1 MIFGQGQ
8 GGRTVLG
15 AGRQS
20 SSRRDLMTL
29 GVMAA
34 LVLGILAYW
43 TLGRAQ
49 RRMERDAP
57 APAPGESSEVL
68 TVEEDDPYKAKAKKN
83 LERDLAESGG
93 AAGGSRGGGA
103 ASHSVTP
110 ENRRWLTEQMEA
122 DEAERSKFLPMLEK
136 FTPLEYDAVRGF
148 RALMQDQVASGFRP
162 KVAAPGSAGDGMV
175 VDAGPEGLTV
185 EAAGGKKTKLAWD
198 KVEASDAF
206 RIALEM
212 PLPEAADA
220 KARHHI
226 FLAQLATLAGKAAR
240 AAEFRLKA
248 ATFHF
253 QDEIGKDAPEGA
265 KALYDAAR
273 ALVDER
279 SASPLEK
286 ESDRDALALDIL
298 HLARLASAAG
308 MESDSADYAARAVAL
323 DPTLEEEAA
332 GGATKGLDRW
342 LLENESWAWDPDDMN
357 RADAQTAN
365 DLAGDAKAVLH
376 IYRYMRTLGDER
388 LARAAQEE
396 PSYARLLN
404 LPRQTRGRIYRAE
417 CGLIRSHTTMRFT
430 KRPDHVDSGV
440 QEVEFLFLSAK
451 DSPGGIYLV
460 CVPRATRFRQGD
472 FLSVTGVFLRRWPYQ
487 KPNGKW
493 RWIPWVVAS
502 KVEKIKLRGTKG
514 WGAFIFV
521 LLGLGGVGAIALF
534 FAARREWRELTASRD
549 RLHSRR
555 RGGRNMI
562 RRKVAGAMAASG
574 DKSKPDDGDPAE
586 AGDADATK
594 AGDGDAAEPA
604 SEPDAGGSAPD
615 ADDKKD

>member
-1 MIFGQGQ
+1 
-8 GGRTVLG
+8 
-15 AGRQS
+15 
-20 SSRRDLMTL
+20 
-29 GVMAA
+29 
-34 LVLGILAYW
+34 
-43 TLGRAQ
+43 
-49 RRMERDAP
+49 
-57 APAPGESSEVL
+57 
-68 TVEEDDPYKAKAKKN
+68 
-83 LERDLAESGG
+83 
-93 AAGGSRGGGA
+93 
-103 ASHSVTP
+103 
-110 ENRRWLTEQMEA
+110 
-122 DEAERSKFLPMLEK
+122 
-136 FTPLEYDAVRGF
+136 
-148 RALMQDQVASGFRP
+148 
-162 KVAAPGSAGDGMV
+162 MV

-240 AAEFRLKA
+240 AAELRLKA

-365 DLAGDAKAVLH
+365 DLAGDALLDDRLADQPLGQVFAFAAGQHPANH
-376 IYRYMRTLGDER
+376 IAAEDVENHVEVEVGPLRGPQQLGD
-388 LARAAQEE
+388 
-396 PSYARLLN
+396 
-404 LPRQTRGRIYRAE
+404 
-417 CGLIRSHTTMRFT
+417 
-430 KRPDHVDSGV
+430 
-440 QEVEFLFLSAK
+440 
-451 DSPGGIYLV
+451 
-460 CVPRATRFRQGD
+460 VP
-472 FLSVTGVFLRRWPYQ
+472 
-487 KPNGKW
+487 
-493 RWIPWVVAS
+493 
-502 KVEKIKLRGTKG
+502 
-514 WGAFIFV
+514 
-521 LLGLGGVGAIALF
+521 
-534 FAARREWRELTASRD
+534 
-549 RLHSRR
+549 
-555 RGGRNMI
+555 
-562 RRKVAGAMAASG
+562 
-574 DKSKPDDGDPAE
+574 
-586 AGDADATK
+586 
-594 AGDGDAAEPA
+594 
-604 SEPDAGGSAPD
+604 
-615 ADDKKD
+615 